1 MYQVFPQKSIIV
13 VIHLFHLGVP
23 EYATLNVFIFAI
35 TSAGKGPSSQIIIN
49 IVTGSMPILL
59 SNDIVY
65 IISLLV
71 PSAPRNLSG
80 YALNT
85 SAVSLSWEHPE
96 FPNGKLLSYQM
107 YYRASENNEQV
118 RSYWNQTY

>member
-1 MYQVFPQKSIIV
+1 
-13 VIHLFHLGVP
+13 
-23 EYATLNVFIFAI
+23 
-35 TSAGKGPSSQIIIN
+35 
-49 IVTGSMPILL
+49 MPILL
-59 SNDIVY
+59 NNDKVY
-65 IISLLV
+65 ITSLLV

-96 FPNGKLLSYQM
+96 FPNGILLSYQM

-118 RSYWNQTY
+118 YMIILESDILTHSL

>member
-1 MYQVFPQKSIIV
+1 M
-13 VIHLFHLGVP
+13 P

-59 SNDIVY
+59 SNDKVY

-96 FPNGKLLSYQM
+96 FPNGKILSYRV
-107 YYRASENNEQV
+107 YYRTLGTDEQV
-118 RSYWNQTY
+118 